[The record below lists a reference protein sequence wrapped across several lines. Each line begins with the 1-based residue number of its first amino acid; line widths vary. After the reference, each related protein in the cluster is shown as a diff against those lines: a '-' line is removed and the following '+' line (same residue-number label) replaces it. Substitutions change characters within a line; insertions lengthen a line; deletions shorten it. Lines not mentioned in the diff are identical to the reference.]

1 MSFFTKKTAKPTGS
15 SDFSVFIREACAGDK
30 KKVYRRV
37 INEAINS
44 QDRVIKSADS
54 GRTK

>member
-1 MSFFTKKTAKPTGS
+1 MNFFTKKSAKPTGS
-15 SDFSVFIREACAGDK
+15 SDFSVFIREARAGDK

-54 GRTK
+54 GRK

>member
-15 SDFSVFIREACAGDK
+15 SDFSVFIRKARAGDK

-44 QDRVIKSADS
+44 QDRVIKTAESS
-54 GRTK
+54 RKK